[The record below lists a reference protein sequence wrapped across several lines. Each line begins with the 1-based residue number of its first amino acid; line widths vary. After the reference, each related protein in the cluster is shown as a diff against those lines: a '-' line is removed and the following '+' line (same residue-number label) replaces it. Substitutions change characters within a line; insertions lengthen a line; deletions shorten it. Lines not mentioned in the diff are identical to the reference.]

1 MERYYYHGIE
11 TFLDDEAS
19 CLEMMIDII
28 KSGAIQLDKKCKITK
43 YGVKN

>member
-28 KSGAIQLDKKCKITK
+28 KSGAIKTFNN
-43 YGVKN
+43 VKTRYF